1 MEDLDETVTKQDDG
15 GECREEISA
24 IDRKEVDDG
33 VQSEHVSEK
42 AG

>member
-1 MEDLDETVTKQDDG
+1 MEDLDDSVLKEDDG
-15 GECREEISA
+15 GECIKEISA

-33 VQSEHVSEK
+33 VQSGHEK